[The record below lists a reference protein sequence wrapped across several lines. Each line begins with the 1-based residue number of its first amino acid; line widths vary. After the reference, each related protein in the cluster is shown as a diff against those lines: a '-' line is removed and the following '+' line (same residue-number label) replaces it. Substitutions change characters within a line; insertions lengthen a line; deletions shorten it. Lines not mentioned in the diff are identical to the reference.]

1 MKVCSQ
7 CNSENNDIAKFC
19 KNCGNNIEAVQPMY
33 AQPQPVQ
40 PQPVYTQPAQ
50 PMHTQPVQPQPM
62 YVQPQPVQPQPGIH
76 PAYSADAAAASS
88 RCSSLYASSKS
99 NKH

>member
-19 KNCGNNIEAVQPMY
+19 KNCGNNIEAAQPMY
-33 AQPQPVQ
+33 AQPQPVQPQPVQ

-50 PMHTQPVQPQPM
+50 PMHTQPVQP
-62 YVQPQPVQPQPGIH
+62 
-76 PAYSADAAAASS
+76 
-88 RCSSLYASSKS
+88 
-99 NKH
+99 